1 MSLAYKPII
10 YKVHEAYVERQF
22 VISSRI
28 FRKNLKTGAIVANM
42 PKLFKGCFMRAVLQ
56 RVDRAGVNINSRLF
70 SSISQGLLVLLGVE
84 KGDSR
89 KDADYVLEKTVNLR
103 IFEDEQ
109 GKMNRSLADIGGEMM
124 VVSQFT
130 LLADCVKGRRPSF
143 AGAEEPEKANEL
155 YEYFVSEASMKVK
168 KLATG
173 RFQEMMQIELINNG
187 PVTILLDS
195 RKTV

>member
-1 MSLAYKPII
+1 M
-10 YKVHEAYVERQF
+10 
-22 VISSRI
+22 ISSRI
-28 FRKNLKTGAIVANM
+28 FRKNLKTRAIVANM